1 MLNMEK
7 LKKLTK
13 EKGMSIRKLESAAG
27 LGAGTIT
34 RWKTS
39 NPSHENLRKVAD
51 VLGCS
56 VSYLTGE
63 ADQKKGTR
71 IPVLGRVPCGIPF
84 DAIEFLDADDWE
96 EIPEDMSSQG
106 SFFGLRVSG
115 NSMEPRI
122 QEGDILIVRC
132 QDSAD
137 SGDIVVARVNGQD
150 ACCKRYIR
158 HESGIVLQSFNPA
171 FLPLVFTWE
180 DVERLPV
187 AIIGVVVELR
197 RKLH

>member
-39 NPSHENLRKVAD
+39 NPSHENLRKVAE

-63 ADQKKGTR
+63 ADQNKGTR
-71 IPVLGRVPCGIPF
+71 IPVLGTVPCGIPF

-122 QEGDILIVRC
+122 QEGDVLIVRC

-137 SGDIVVARVNGQD
+137 SGDIVVARVNGQE

-158 HESGIVLQSFNPA
+158 HDGGIMLQSFNPA
-171 FLPLVFTWE
+171 FLPLVFSWQ

-187 AIIGVVVELR
+187 TIVGVVVELR
-197 RKLH
+197 RKL

>member
-63 ADQKKGTR
+63 ADQNKGTR
-71 IPVLGRVPCGIPF
+71 IPVLGTVPCGIPF

-96 EIPEDMSSQG
+96 ELPEDMSSQG

-137 SGDIVVARVNGQD
+137 SGDIVVARINGEE
-150 ACCKRYIR
+150 ACCKRYVR
-158 HESGIVLQSFNPA
+158 HESGIVLQSFNPTY
-171 FLPLVFTWE
+171 LPLVFSWA

-187 AIIGVVVELR
+187 VIVGVVVELR
-197 RKLH
+197 RKL